1 MKFFISLL
9 VLLLH
14 LPLMAEISLP
24 ALFSD
29 GMILQQKI
37 AAPVWGWAP
46 AGTQV
51 SVQFGSQSKNT
62 SVDSSGKWMLKLDPL
77 EANAQAQ
84 ELKITVGS
92 ETKTI
97 SDVLVGEVWLCG
109 GQSNMDFTMAAIA
122 RPSRTPETQIVADTV
137 AKEVATA
144 NDDLFRQISVPKTVS
159 AFKELNNFKGSWIKS
174 SPENNGNFSCTGYF
188 FGRELRRK
196 LNVPVALIKAPWG
209 GTLVEPWIPMDS
221 FKETAELTAFYKEKT
236 AHIEKGLK
244 YWDQQK
250 IDSQYKKT
258 LDDWKVKFKEA
269 KANKKKLPRKPKK
282 RQRPDM
288 SNRDPSTLYNGMIH
302 CLAPYAI
309 KGAIWYQ
316 GESNANYHPELY
328 ENHFSTLIKAWRK
341 VWAQGDFPFYYVQLA
356 SFKDAQS
363 EPLEKD
369 GWATVLDQQRR
380 TLKVKNTG
388 MAIAN
393 DIGEAKD
400 IHPKNK
406 IEVGQRL
413 SLWALKKDYGQDIAH
428 HSGPL
433 YQKAE
438 FANGQAII
446 SFTECAD
453 GLKVAE
459 KTALDAPVDS
469 DKALSGFQVCGA
481 DRQWKWANAKIT
493 SKNQVTVSHAEI
505 KEPTEV
511 RYFWYANIEGK
522 VRLYNSANL
531 PASTFTTA
539 K

>member
-1 MKFFISLL
+1 
-9 VLLLH
+9 
-14 LPLMAEISLP
+14 MAAVNLP

-37 AAPVWGWAP
+37 QAPVWGWAP
-46 AGTQV
+46 AGTKV
-51 SVQFGSQSKNT
+51 SVQFAAQSKST
-62 SVDSSGKWMLKLDPL
+62 TVDASGKWMIKLDAL
-77 EANAQAQ
+77 EANAEAQ
-84 ELKITVGS
+84 QLIITVGS
-92 ETKTI
+92 ESKTI

-109 GQSNMDFTMAAIA
+109 GQSNMDFTMAMIA
-122 RPSRTPETQIVADTV
+122 RPSRTPETQVVANTV
-137 AKEVATA
+137 AKELTSA
-144 NDDLFRQISVPKTVS
+144 NDPLFRQINVPHTVS
-159 AFKELNNFKGSWIKS
+159 AFKTLENFKGSWIKS
-174 SPENNGNFSCTGYF
+174 NPQNNGNFSATGYF

-209 GTLVEPWIPMDS
+209 GTLVEPWIPM
-221 FKETAELTAFYKEKT
+221 ETFQETPELAAFYKGKT
-236 AHIEKGLK
+236 DSVRVNSQK
-244 YWDQQK
+244 WNQQK
-250 IDSQYKKT
+250 VDAKYKEQ
-258 LDDWKVKFKEA
+258 LEAWKEKSKQA
-269 KANKKKLPRKPKK
+269 KANKKKAPRKPRK
-282 RQRPDM
+282 QSRPDT
-288 SNRDPSTLYNGMIH
+288 SNRIPSTLYNGMIH

-316 GESNANYHPELY
+316 GESNAGYHPELY
-328 ENHFSTLIKAWRK
+328 ENHFTTLIKAWRK
-341 VWAQGDFPFYYVQLA
+341 VWGQGDFPFYYVQLA
-356 SFKDAQS
+356 SFRDAKA
-363 EPLEKD
+363 EPLEQD
-369 GWATVLDQQRR
+369 GWATILDNQRR
-380 TLKVKNTG
+380 TLALKNTG
-388 MAIAN
+388 MAVAN

-469 DKALSGFQVCGA
+469 AKALSGFQICGA
-481 DRQWKWANAKIT
+481 DRQWKWADAKIT
-493 SKNQVTVSHAEI
+493 SKNQVTVSHSAI
-505 KEPTEV
+505 KAPVEV
-511 RYFWYANIEGK
+511 RYFWYANIAGK

-531 PASTFTTA
+531 PASTFSTA